1 MLVQANASES
11 KKDIKTRQHLMERS
25 YARST
30 RYGFKR
36 GRWRRFRRV
45 QIQEY
50 RTATIQNMMV
60 LLRHIKE
67 PEPALVIIQAKPGH
81 QRACLKLQDLFVSFK
96 EVITCGMN
104 RFLARKCY
112 GWTA

>member
-1 MLVQANASES
+1 MQANASES

-25 YARST
+25 YAHST

-36 GRWRRFRRV
+36 ARWRRLWRV

-50 RTATIQNMMV
+50 LTATIQNMMV

-67 PEPALVIIQAKPGH
+67 PEPALVMVQAKLGH

-104 RFLARKCY
+104 RFLTRKCY
-112 GWTA
+112 GCAI